1 MRNQNSES
9 ADVKVVL
16 EGQRLAFVE
25 SRRRRQTKIP
35 PRVEV
40 IRQIID
46 EAIESEGKVH
56 KTRPRSICTTGF
68 MRYEAERTTPAL

>member
-1 MRNQNSES
+1 MGNQNSES

-46 EAIESEGKVH
+46 EAIESEGKV
-56 KTRPRSICTTGF
+56 
-68 MRYEAERTTPAL
+68 A

>member
-1 MRNQNSES
+1 MHDQNSES
-9 ADVKVVL
+9 AEVRVRL
-16 EGQRLAFVE
+16 EGRRHEFIE

-46 EAIESEGKVH
+46 EAIESEGKV
-56 KTRPRSICTTGF
+56 T
-68 MRYEAERTTPAL
+68 